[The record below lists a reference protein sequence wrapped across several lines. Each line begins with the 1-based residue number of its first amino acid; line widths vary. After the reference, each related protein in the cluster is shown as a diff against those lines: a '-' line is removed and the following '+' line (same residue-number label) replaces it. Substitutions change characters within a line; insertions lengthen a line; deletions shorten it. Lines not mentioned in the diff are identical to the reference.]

1 LKNFKIGDFKRK
13 MGIFQFPMRIGLPV
27 NKSER
32 DGEQAEYRNLL
43 DDGEIFTVEHAL
55 PQLDFLDAAAE
66 PYHVCAGSK
75 VLDHDLRGVPAGNHH
90 AVQVHQGVIRSLRE
104 PQPICARNAD
114 NPRTEFLG
122 RCD

>member
-75 VLDHDLRGVPAGNHH
+75 IPHRNLRGVPAGNHH
-90 AVQVHQGVIRSLRE
+90 AVQVHQGVIRGLRE
-104 PQPICARNAD
+104 PQPICARNTD
-114 NPRTEFLG
+114 NPRT
-122 RCD
+122 